1 MALSGDEGAWAALD
15 VRWGFDL
22 WRSLHVPGL
31 RSLGLQTITFLDW
44 GRTWADAESVLDP
57 GEQGWRMNAGV
68 GFGKF
73 VGVPGRSGNLRLY
86 VAHQIFDGQRE
97 QGWRVLLA
105 FEK

>member
-1 MALSGDEGAWAALD
+1 
-15 VRWGFDL
+15 
-22 WRSLHVPGL
+22 
-31 RSLGLQTITFLDW
+31 
-44 GRTWADAESVLDP
+44 
-57 GEQGWRMNAGV
+57 MNAGV